1 MQKLEHL
8 IWWFL
13 ISFGGEFVAGM
24 AFGKKGKIFKT
35 RFGISIVSGIPL
47 LLGTFIEAR
56 ARLISKLFY
65 SNQLNKGCP
74 YLRHRIKNHANPI
87 F

>member
-1 MQKLEHL
+1 M
-8 IWWFL
+8 

-65 SNQLNKGCP
+65 QS
-74 YLRHRIKNHANPI
+74 IK
-87 F
+87 

>member
-1 MQKLEHL
+1 M
-8 IWWFL
+8 

-47 LLGTFIEAR
+47 LLGVFIEAR
-56 ARLISKLFY
+56 AGLISKLFY
-65 SNQLNKGCP
+65 SKSIG
-74 YLRHRIKNHANPI
+74 
-87 F
+87 

>member
-13 ISFGGEFVAGM
+13 ISFSEEFVIGM

-35 RFGISIVSGIPL
+35 RFGISIVSDIPL
-47 LLGTFIEAR
+47 LLSTLHEHI
-56 ARLISKLFY
+56 LF
-65 SNQLNKGCP
+65 
-74 YLRHRIKNHANPI
+74 
-87 F
+87 FV